1 MSQTFFGAHYQWYY
15 VPQSGTSSNGMNIQ
29 AIKRTNIALTEA
41 IKNYVEKRLGELDR
55 VLTHLGEPQNAHV
68 EVGMISNHHKN
79 GDIFRF
85 EINLKVPGQ
94 LLRASF
100 ESSNLYKSIDLGKD
114 ELERQIR
121 SLKEKLLSKKRRDK
135 RGE

>member
-1 MSQTFFGAHYQWYY
+1 MTIQTIKATNFELTG
-15 VPQSGTSSNGMNIQ
+15 
-29 AIKRTNIALTEA
+29 AIKSYI
-41 IKNYVEKRLGELDR
+41 EKRMGELDR

-68 EVGMISNHHKN
+68 EIGKVSNHHHS

-94 LLRASF
+94 LLRAEY
-100 ESSNLYKSIDLGKD
+100 ESSDLYKSIDLGKD

-121 SLKEKLLSKKRRDK
+121 ELKEKLISKKRRVNK
-135 RGE
+135 SE